1 MWNMISLPSETRDPR
16 HIDYTLY
23 FLVLDEGCGLIPG
36 CEKCTD
42 GLICEKCRSSFIPV
56 EYERNKKKIVRCT
69 RSCPMGFNMTSR
81 TPHSTLCVRTHF
93 RKSVVLFS
101 FIHES
106 LCKTYNSLIFLSFD
120 LGEREER
127 ASNLYLPLW
136 LYFIYASARSNIS
149 ARMLSCWKRGSPL
162 ELWSATV

>member
-1 MWNMISLPSETRDPR
+1 MISLPSETCDPRR
-16 HIDYTLY
+16 HIDYSLY
-23 FLVLDEGCGLIPG
+23 FLVLDQGCGLIPG

-106 LCKTYNSLIFLSFD
+106 LCKTYNSLNFLIYQSD
-120 LGEREER
+120 CT
-127 ASNLYLPLW
+127 SYTHLPEVTFL
-136 LYFIYASARSNIS
+136 
-149 ARMLSCWKRGSPL
+149 RGC
-162 ELWSATV
+162 